1 MTMKQNMRGIMIAAV
16 KSGSGKTTVTCALLE
31 ALKQRGCRPASF
43 KCGPDYIDP
52 MFHKT
57 VIDVP
62 SCNLDSFFCGEE
74 LLREIYSQRMADN
87 GIGVVEGVMGLFDG
101 LGGIREEGS
110 AYHVASILQLPIL
123 LVVDAH
129 GMGRSIIP
137 LLAGFLK
144 YDRENRIKGVILNRT
159 SRSFCERI
167 APVIEAELSLPVFG
181 FLPNKSE
188 LKLESR
194 HLGLKLPEEVK
205 DIKKQICASAH
216 TLEECVAVDRII
228 EMSDL
233 AGSIP
238 CSDDSLSKYV
248 SPVLSQSPIRIGIA
262 LDEAFCFYY
271 EENLNLLKK
280 LGAKLIPFSPMHDH
294 VLPEQ
299 LDGLLLGGGY
309 PELHAKRLEE
319 NVAMRSSIRQAIQ
332 SGMPSVAECGGFL
345 YLHAALQ
352 NEKGETYE
360 MCNVLPG
367 KCFYAGK
374 LVRFGYIEL
383 AEKQPVF
390 LSKGSVI
397 KGHEFHYY
405 DSETNGLDCTA
416 RKPASGVSFDCIHL
430 GQCHFWGF
438 PHLYYPSNPEF
449 AVHFLEEA
457 RRFSEKN
464 LRIC

>member
-159 SRSFCERI
+159 SRNFCERI

-228 EMSDL
+228 EMADL
-233 AGSIP
+233 AGSTP

-280 LGAKLIPFSPMHDH
+280 LGAKLIPFSPM
-294 VLPEQ
+294 
-299 LDGLLLGGGY
+299 
-309 PELHAKRLEE
+309 RSEE
-319 NVAMRSSIRQAIQ
+319 
-332 SGMPSVAECGGFL
+332 
-345 YLHAALQ
+345 
-352 NEKGETYE
+352 
-360 MCNVLPG
+360 
-367 KCFYAGK
+367 
-374 LVRFGYIEL
+374 
-383 AEKQPVF
+383 
-390 LSKGSVI
+390 
-397 KGHEFHYY
+397 
-405 DSETNGLDCTA
+405 
-416 RKPASGVSFDCIHL
+416 
-430 GQCHFWGF
+430 
-438 PHLYYPSNPEF
+438 
-449 AVHFLEEA
+449 
-457 RRFSEKN
+457 RR
-464 LRIC
+464 